1 MESQKILHYKQYVTY
16 MASVIGYLV
25 LFLNVLQQ
33 GINTSEGATSKIL
46 NTLVIETLVTASIT
60 TAMGTSE

>member
-1 MESQKILHYKQYVTY
+1 